1 MFATKLKCV
10 SCGKEYPLII
20 RYNCL
25 ECAGVLDVEYDYE
38 TMKKGEIG
46 SCLTITKDKGM
57 WKFRDLLPIKDKEN
71 IVTLREGDTPLFRS
85 KRLGALTD
93 LPNLY
98 LKDETRNPTGS
109 FKDRPVS
116 CAISKAKEEGGSTV
130 ITSSSGNAGVA
141 VASYAAKAGM
151 KAIIVIPSTAP
162 RSKLLSIVSSG
173 AILVKIKGAASDCF
187 NLAKELSEK
196 HQWANLTSTFLN
208 PFATEGDKTVAYELY
223 QELGGAPDWIVVP
236 IGAGPLLAGIY
247 KGYKELKKL
256 GLVDKL
262 PAMIGVQAKGC
273 APIVRAFESGNLEVR
288 TWGTPH
294 TIASGIADPLQGYS
308 DDGTFTLQIIRE
320 SGGVAVAVEDDDLIE
335 SVRKLSSFAGIFA
348 EPTSAASVASLERL
362 KEKGI
367 LEGNDT
373 IICMI
378 TGSGFKEPDA
388 IGEYVQIPPTEL
400 GPDLGEVENF
410 LNQVLT

>member
-10 SCGKEYPLII
+10 RCGKEYPLII

-38 TMKKGEIG
+38 TMKKGKIG

-57 WKFRDLLPIKDKEN
+57 WKFRDLLPIKNKEN

-109 FKDRPVS
+109 FKDRPTS

-141 VASYAAKAGM
+141 VASYAAKAEM
-151 KAIIVIPSTAP
+151 KAIIVVPSTAP

-187 NLAKELSEK
+187 SLAKELSEK
-196 HQWANLTSTFLN
+196 HQWVNLTSTFLN

-273 APIVRAFESGNLEVR
+273 APIVRAFERGEHEVR
-288 TWGTPH
+288 AWNTPR

-308 DDGTFTLQIIRE
+308 DDGTLTLQIIRE
-320 SGGVAVAVEDDDLIE
+320 SGGVAVAVDDESLLE
-335 SVRKLSSFAGIFA
+335 SVQKLSSFAGIFA
-348 EPTSAASVASLERL
+348 EPTAVASVASLKKL
-362 KEKGI
+362 KERDI
-367 LEGNDT
+367 LKENDT
-373 IICMI
+373 IICVI
-378 TGSGFKEPDA
+378 TGSGFKDPYIIEKY
-388 IGEYVQIPPTEL
+388 IGIPPREFEANL
-400 GPDLGEVENF
+400 EEVREF
-410 LNQVLT
+410 LDQKLT